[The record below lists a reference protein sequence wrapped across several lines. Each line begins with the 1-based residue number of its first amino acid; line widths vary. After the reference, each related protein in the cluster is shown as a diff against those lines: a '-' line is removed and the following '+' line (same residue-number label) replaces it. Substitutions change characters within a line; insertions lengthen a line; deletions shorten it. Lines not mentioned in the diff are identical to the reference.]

1 MPFPSDMQAS
11 TFQSLL
17 SHMYVRDRKHDS
29 ALFFRNFPFD
39 AVIEREHGG
48 PKDYGKFSFQSMI
61 RNVLRVENSSY
72 YNFDQTERTVTRQL
86 CPKPLK
92 REFLFD
98 SVALVQSVTHICTFR
113 A

>member
-1 MPFPSDMQAS
+1 MNSDSIFVRNASDMQAS

-17 SHMYVRDRKHDS
+17 SHMYARDRKHDDS

-39 AVIEREHGG
+39 AVIDREHGG

-61 RNVLRVENSSY
+61 RNVLRIENSSLLV
-72 YNFDQTERTVTRQL
+72 NFN

-92 REFLFD
+92 RESL
-98 SVALVQSVTHICTFR
+98 S
-113 A
+113 

>member
-1 MPFPSDMQAS
+1 MNSDSIFARNASDMPAS

-17 SHMYVRDRKHDS
+17 SHMYARDRKHDS

-61 RNVLRVENSSY
+61 RNVLRIENSSY
-72 YNFDQTERTVTRQL
+72 CTTLTKLKERLLVNFN

-92 REFLFD
+92 RESL
-98 SVALVQSVTHICTFR
+98 S
-113 A
+113 